1 MQLYQPTITGS
12 LAVSGSVIVDGSIT
26 AATISGSLSGTAS
39 LATTAS
45 YAIVATSASHAASAS
60 NALAAQS
67 ASYVLNGI
75 SSSFATT
82 ASSADN
88 FLVRNTLTAQT
99 LVVQTITSSVDF
111 VTGSTRF
118 GSLLTNTHVFSG
130 SVYMNPGGLFVSS
143 SGNVGIG
150 TTVPAYIL
158 DVNGTSKFTR
168 ILVGGT
174 ATSRILQVNTS
185 GNDGI
190 RIQTSGDNPTL
201 DLMQTAAA
209 NAAARNWRIVTN
221 WEGWGTMDFQS
232 GANNTGDP
240 ATTRMTILGTTGNV
254 GISVGTPLSR
264 LHTVGSS
271 TAVDNSGIMQI
282 STGTAFSSN
291 KLIFGINDG
300 SYAWIQAIHPDVAYR
315 NLVLQS
321 GGGNV
326 LIGTTTDNGR
336 KLNVNG
342 SGLFAGTL
350 STQKIEMGS
359 IGGGVNITTNST
371 FTLISSDNFAFRSNM
386 IVSVSI
392 YWNNNAN
399 AQRQYLLFCGG
410 TDTGWGTPNSGLS
423 VVSSNDWSSGYVG
436 AATFAIGGSG
446 QSRTLTIAVAN
457 AATYNV
463 TAYTSILVM

>member
-1 MQLYQPTITGS
+1 
-12 LAVSGSVIVDGSIT
+12 
-26 AATISGSLSGTAS
+26 
-39 LATTAS
+39 
-45 YAIVATSASHAASAS
+45 
-60 NALAAQS
+60 
-67 ASYVLNGI
+67 
-75 SSSFATT
+75 
-82 ASSADN
+82 
-88 FLVRNTLTAQT
+88 
-99 LVVQTITSSVDF
+99 
-111 VTGSTRF
+111 
-118 GSLLTNTHVFSG
+118 
-130 SVYMNPGGLFVSS
+130 MNPGGLFVSS

-350 STQKIEMGS
+350 STQKIE
-359 IGGGVNITTNST
+359 I
-371 FTLISSDNFAFRSNM
+371 LA
-386 IVSVSI
+386 
-392 YWNNNAN
+392 
-399 AQRQYLLFCGG
+399 
-410 TDTGWGTPNSGLS
+410 
-423 VVSSNDWSSGYVG
+423 
-436 AATFAIGGSG
+436 
-446 QSRTLTIAVAN
+446 SREDHRL
-457 AATYNV
+457 
-463 TAYTSILVM
+463 